1 MRIGNTLIGHCVAVV
16 ELLAT
21 EAREMRFAEITAR
34 LGLAKSSAHA
44 LLSTLCAAGWVE
56 QNPETGF
63 YRLALRFAVMGQRF
77 LVGMGFSAVCQP
89 VLDRLARESGEL
101 ARLAIVEGET
111 LTWIAHAQGARSG
124 LVYLPPVTPLVPLH
138 ATANGKAWL
147 ATLPREQAIQILLKV
162 GLGRPEDHGPRVI
175 RSMDAFIEELQRT
188 AERGYGLVVEEAKAG
203 VTAIAAPILP
213 KGGPAV
219 GTVSVAGPVIRVTD
233 DRIPDLAKLVLA
245 AADDLATLWPLR
257 SAMQKSASG
266 AAE

>member
-1 MRIGNTLIGHCVAVV
+1 MRVGNTLIGHCVAVV

-44 LLSTLCAAGWVE
+44 LLSTLAAAGWVE
-56 QNPETGF
+56 QNAETGF
-63 YRLALRFAVMGQRF
+63 YRLAVRFAVMGQRF
-77 LVGMGFSAVCQP
+77 LVGMGFSAICQP
-89 VLDRLARESGEL
+89 VLDRLARDSGEL

-124 LVYLPPVTPLVPLH
+124 LVYLPPVAPLVPLH

-147 ATLPREQAIQILLKV
+147 ATLPREQAIRIILR
-162 GLGRPEDHGPRVI
+162 LGFGKPEEFGPAVI
-175 RSMDAFIEELQRT
+175 RTLDAFLPELDRT
-188 AERGYGLVVEEAKAG
+188 ADRGYGLVIEEAKAG
-203 VTAIAAPILP
+203 VTAIAAAIRPA
-213 KGGPAV
+213 GSAAV
-219 GTVSVAGPVIRVTD
+219 GTVSVAGPVIRVTA
-233 DRIPDLAKLVLA
+233 DRIPALAPLVQA

-257 SAMQKSASG
+257 SAMQRSAMG